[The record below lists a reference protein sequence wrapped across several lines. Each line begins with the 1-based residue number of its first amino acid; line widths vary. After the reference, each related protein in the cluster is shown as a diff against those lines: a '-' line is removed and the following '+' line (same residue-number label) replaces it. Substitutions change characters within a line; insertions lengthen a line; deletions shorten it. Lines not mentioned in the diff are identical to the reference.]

1 MSLLTS
7 FIRAVDWLNDH
18 IGKTVSWVALLM
30 VLVQFLVVG
39 MRYVFGIGSV
49 FLQESVIYMHGTLFM
64 VGAAYTLLHDGHVR
78 VDIFYREASAR
89 RKALVDLIG
98 VFVFLLPVSILVW
111 IVAEPYV
118 AQSWAIREGS
128 KETSGIQGIFL
139 LKSLILVFA
148 TLLPL
153 QGLAL
158 AARSILTLS
167 GATAPKAADHVTEDG
182 V

>member
-1 MSLLTS
+1 MPSLAS
-7 FIRAVDWLNDH
+7 FIRSVDALNDW
-18 IGKTVSWVALLM
+18 IGRTISWVALLM

-39 MRYVFGIGSV
+39 MRYIFGIGSV
-49 FLQESVIYMHGTLFM
+49 FLQETVIYMHGTLFM
-64 VGAAYTLLHDGHVR
+64 VGAAYTLLHNGHVR
-78 VDIFYREASAR
+78 VDILYREASER
-89 RKALVDLIG
+89 RKAIVDLVG
-98 VFVFLLPVSILVW
+98 VAVFLLPISVLVW

-139 LKSLILVFA
+139 LKTLILVFA

-158 AARSILTLS
+158 AARAILTLA
-167 GATAPKAADHVTEDG
+167 GARQPPHAAPAEDS
-182 V
+182 VV

>member
-1 MSLLTS
+1 VSVLSS
-7 FIRAVDWLNDH
+7 FIRAVDWINDH
-18 IGKTVSWVALLM
+18 VGRTISWVALIM

-39 MRYVFGIGSV
+39 MRYIFGIGSV

-64 VGAAYTLLHDGHVR
+64 VGAAYTLLHNGHVR
-78 VDIFYREASAR
+78 VDILYREASAK
-89 RKALVDLIG
+89 RKALVDLVG
-98 VFVFLLPVSILVW
+98 VFLFLLPVSILVW

-139 LKSLILVFA
+139 LKTLILIFA

-158 AARSILTLS
+158 AARSVLTLS
-167 GATAPKAADHVTEDG
+167 GLKPPQTTGPATEDG
-182 V
+182 L

>member
-1 MSLLTS
+1 MPFLIA
-7 FIRAVDWLNDH
+7 FIRFIDGLNDR
-18 IGKTVSWVALLM
+18 IGRTVSWLVLAM

-49 FLQESVIYMHGTLFM
+49 FLQEAVIYMHGTLFM
-64 VGAAYTLLHDGHVR
+64 VAAAYTLLHNGHVR
-78 VDIFYREASAR
+78 VDIFYREATPR
-89 RKALVDLIG
+89 RKAIVNLAG
-98 VFVFLLPVSILVW
+98 VFLFLLPLMALVW

-128 KETSGIQGIFL
+128 KETSGIQGLFL
-139 LKSLILVFA
+139 LKSMILVFA

-158 AARSILTLS
+158 AARAVLTLMGRPLPEPS
-167 GATAPKAADHVTEDG
+167 EQIPQDSV
-182 V
+182 

>member
-1 MSLLTS
+1 MSSLAAL
-7 FIRAVDWLNDH
+7 IRTVDTLNDW
-18 IGKTVSWVALLM
+18 IGRTISWVALLM

-39 MRYVFGIGSV
+39 MRYIFGIGSV
-49 FLQESVIYMHGTLFM
+49 FLQETVIYMHGTLFM
-64 VGAAYTLLHDGHVR
+64 VGAAYTLLHNGHVR
-78 VDIFYREASAR
+78 VDILYREATER
-89 RKALVDLIG
+89 RKAIVDLLG
-98 VFVFLLPVSILVW
+98 VAFFLLPVSVLIW

-128 KETSGIQGIFL
+128 KETSGIQGVFL
-139 LKSLILVFA
+139 LKTLILVFA

-158 AARSILTLS
+158 ALRSILTLA
-167 GATAPKAADHVTEDG
+167 GAKQPPKTEPVEDG